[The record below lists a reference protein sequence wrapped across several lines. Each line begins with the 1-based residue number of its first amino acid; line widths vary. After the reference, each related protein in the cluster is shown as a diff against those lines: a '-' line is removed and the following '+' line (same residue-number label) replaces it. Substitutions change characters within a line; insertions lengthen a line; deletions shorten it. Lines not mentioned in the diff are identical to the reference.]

1 MDQRAEPTMTVV
13 RTAVAPPSRGALDRD
28 ERLVK
33 DGILRM
39 GSLVESQIRDAIQ
52 AVVVRDGDLAE
63 RVIATDERVNEMQ
76 REIADTVLMTIATQ
90 SPVAR
95 DLRFLMALD
104 HVAFELERIGDHA
117 SGIAKVARRL
127 FEEPPLR
134 EIRDLAR
141 IGGLA
146 AEQVRGVVSALID
159 VDDVVARRVAALD
172 DEIDHGYRQVFGQII
187 DLMRADPETVERGT
201 RVILAAHWVERIGD
215 RVTNIAEDVV
225 YLATGK
231 VEDLNP

>member
-1 MDQRAEPTMTVV
+1 MDDRLEPTITVL
-13 RTAVAPPSRGALDRD
+13 RTAVAPPSRIALDRD

-39 GSLVESQIRDAIQ
+39 GSLVESQIRDAIRS
-52 AVVVRDGDLAE
+52 VVERDVDLAQ
-63 RVIATDERVNEMQ
+63 RVIDEDAHVNENQ
-76 REIADTVLMTIATQ
+76 RLIADTVMMTIATQ

-117 SGIAKVARRL
+117 SGIAKQVRHLA
-127 FEEPPLR
+127 EEPAMR

-141 IGGLA
+141 IGHLSA
-146 AEQVRGVVSALID
+146 DQVRGVVTALID
-159 VDDVVARRVAALD
+159 IDDALAREVAARD
-172 DEIDHGYRQVFGQII
+172 DEIDHGYRTVFSEVIE
-187 DLMRADPETVERGT
+187 LMRTDPRTVEGGT

-225 YLATGK
+225 YLATGQ

>member
-1 MDQRAEPTMTVV
+1 METNVDPTMTVP
-13 RTAVAPPSRGALDRD
+13 RSAVAPPSRGALDRD

-39 GSLVESQIRDAIQ
+39 GSLVEAQIRE
-52 AVVVRDGDLAE
+52 AVRSFAE
-63 RVIATDERVNEMQ
+63 RDVEIADAVIEGDDRINEVQ
-76 REIADTVLMTIATQ
+76 REIADTIVSTIATQ

-95 DLRFLMALD
+95 DLRFLIGLD

-127 FEEPPLR
+127 VEEPALR

-141 IGGLA
+141 IGNLA

-159 VDDVVARRVAALD
+159 IDDVLARQVAGRD
-172 DEIDHGYRQVFGQII
+172 DEIDHSYRAIFGEII
-187 DLMRADPETVERGT
+187 ELMRADPNSVESGT

-225 YLATGK
+225 YLATGQ

>member
-1 MDQRAEPTMTVV
+1 MDDVSEPTMTVL
-13 RTAVAPPSRGALDRD
+13 RTAVAPPSRTALDRD

-39 GSLVESQIRDAIQ
+39 GSLVEAQIRAAIR
-52 AVVVRDGDLAE
+52 AVVERDVELAQ
-63 RVIATDERVNEMQ
+63 RVIDDDARVNEAQ
-76 REIADTVLMTIATQ
+76 RVITDTVVMTIATQ

-95 DLRFLMALD
+95 DLRFLMSLD

-117 SGIAKVARRL
+117 SGIAKLARRL
-127 FEEPPLR
+127 TEEPALR
-134 EIRDLAR
+134 EIRDLATM
-141 IGGLA
+141 GNLA
-146 AEQVRGVVSALID
+146 ADLVRGVVTALID
-159 VDDVVARRVAALD
+159 IDDRVAREVAARD
-172 DEIDHGYRQVFGQII
+172 DEIDHSYHQVFAEVI
-187 DLMRADPETVERGT
+187 DLMRADPGTVERGT

-225 YLATGK
+225 YLATGQ

>member
-1 MDQRAEPTMTVV
+1 METAAGAIRIDPARSRA
-13 RTAVAPPSRGALDRD
+13 GLDRD
-28 ERLVK
+28 ERVVK

-39 GSLVESQIRDAIQ
+39 GSLVEAQIRDALR
-52 AVVVRDGDLAE
+52 ALAE
-63 RVIATDERVNEMQ
+63 RNTDLATQVIDRDDTVNDAQ
-76 REIADTVLMTIATQ
+76 RDIADTVVMAIATQ

-117 SGIAKVARRL
+117 SGIAKQVRYL
-127 FEEPPLR
+127 TDEPALR
-134 EIRDLAR
+134 EMRELSR
-141 IGGLA
+141 LGGIA
-146 AEQVRGVVSALID
+146 ADQVRGVVSALID
-159 VDDVVARRVAALD
+159 IDDRVARDVAARD
-172 DEIDHGYRQVFGQII
+172 DEIDHGYRKVFADMIE
-187 DLMRADPETVERGT
+187 LMRTDSTTVERGT
-201 RVILAAHWVERIGD
+201 RLILVAHWVERIGD

>member
-1 MDQRAEPTMTVV
+1 MAGTNEPLTTIIRPDTTKSRA
-13 RTAVAPPSRGALDRD
+13 GLDRD

-33 DGILRM
+33 DAILRM
-39 GSLVESQIRDAIQ
+39 GSLVESQIRDAIS
-52 AVVVRDGDLAE
+52 AIVSRDADLAN
-63 RVIATDERVNEMQ
+63 RVIAWDERVNDAQ
-76 REIADTVLMTIATQ
+76 REIADAVVTAIATQ

-117 SGIAKVARRL
+117 SGIAKQARRM
-127 FEEPPLR
+127 FDEPPLR
-134 EIRDLAR
+134 EIRDFAR
-141 IGGLA
+141 MGNLA
-146 AEQVRGVVSALID
+146 ADQVRGVVAALID
-159 VDDVVARRVAALD
+159 IDDRVAREVAARD
-172 DEIDHGYRQVFGQII
+172 DLIDHGYSQVFTEVIE
-187 DLMRADPETVERGT
+187 LMRTDPLTVERGT

-225 YLATGK
+225 YLATGQ